1 MEMYI
6 ATVEVELR
14 RSGDVASDV
23 LVKLKAYHPAIGHSP
38 RGWAWATISLPAD
51 SLAQACVTAAAVVQS
66 AFGMPAIACQVLTE
80 KEFLARQGPQPGR

>member
-23 LVKLKAYHPAIGHSP
+23 LVKLKATTP
-38 RGWAWATISLPAD
+38 RS
-51 SLAQACVTAAAVVQS
+51 
-66 AFGMPAIACQVLTE
+66 AIARAGGPRQRSACQPTRSP
-80 KEFLARQGPQPGR
+80 KPA